1 MALYEVRVKLSAG
14 GSGWIV
20 QPARDEAEARRLV
33 AIMFEVV
40 EVKLIGKGGE

>member
-20 QPARDEAEARRLV
+20 QPARNPEEARRLV
-33 AIMFEVV
+33 GIMFEVT
-40 EVKLIGKGGE
+40 EVKEIRKGGE